1 MAFGTRVAFD
11 SVREKAA
18 AGISGVYSAL
28 GTPLADYVRI
38 LSISNSTAQE
48 IYISFDGT
56 NDHFRLAQ
64 NSFKLL
70 DLSAN
75 KIRDDGLF
83 LAVGTQIY
91 VKYVSTT
98 TVSGDV
104 WVEVMY
110 AEGGK

>member
-1 MAFGTRVAFD
+1 MAFGTQVTFD
-11 SVREKAA
+11 SIREKAA
-18 AGISGVYSAL
+18 GDISSSYVAI
-28 GTPLADYVRI
+28 GTPISDYVRI
-38 LSISNSTAQE
+38 ITISNSTDQE
-48 IYISFDGT
+48 VYISFNGT
-56 NDHFRLAQ
+56 DNHLRLAQ

-75 KIRDDGLF
+75 KIREDGLF
-83 LAVGTQIY
+83 LAVGTQLY

-98 TVSGDV
+98 TSSGDV